1 MRLAPFAGRAP
12 LFVGDDV
19 TDEAGFAAAQ
29 SLGGLG
35 IKVGEG
41 ATRAHARL
49 ATPAAVRQWLQQ
61 AVGEEIT

>member
-1 MRLAPFAGRAP
+1 
-12 LFVGDDV
+12 
-19 TDEAGFAAAQ
+19 AQ

-41 ATRAHARL
+41 ATRARARL
-49 ATPAAVRQWLQQ
+49 ATPAAVRQWLQH